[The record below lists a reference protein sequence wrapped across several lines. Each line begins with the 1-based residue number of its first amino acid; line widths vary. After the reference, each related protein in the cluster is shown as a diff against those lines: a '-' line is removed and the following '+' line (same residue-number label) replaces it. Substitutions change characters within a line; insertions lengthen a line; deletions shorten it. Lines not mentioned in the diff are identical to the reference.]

1 MSLSLPAGFRY
12 SGLCCGIKRSGKDD
26 LALIVADER
35 VASAGVYTT
44 NLVHAASIDWN
55 RAAPRHLGMRGVVV
69 NSGNANACTGARG
82 VADNA
87 RLAALAAQTLGESP
101 EAFFV
106 MSTGVIGHFLPMT
119 KLEEGMPRATAA
131 LAAGQ
136 EAFRRAATAITTTDQ
151 FIKIASYSF
160 AARRGPVSLVGM
172 GKGAGMIGPNMATML
187 AIVTTDA
194 DLSHDALQADLAYA
208 ANRSFNCISVEGH
221 MSTNDSLVVLASGRV
236 PLDADERVAFR
247 EALTEVCIALAKQ
260 IPDDGEGATHL
271 VELRVSGAIDDN
283 AARQIAQTVANSP
296 LVKTALLGNDPNWG
310 RIVSA
315 AGYAGVPLD
324 PAQVSLTLHGHL
336 IFQAGT
342 PTAFDAKQVHETMKA
357 NRELKIELVV
367 GQGPGHCR
375 FWTSDLTVDYVRFNS
390 EYTT

>member
-1 MSLSLPAGFRY
+1 
-12 SGLCCGIKRSGKDD
+12 
-26 LALIVADER
+26 
-35 VASAGVYTT
+35 
-44 NLVHAASIDWN
+44 
-55 RAAPRHLGMRGVVV
+55 
-69 NSGNANACTGARG
+69 
-82 VADNA
+82 
-87 RLAALAAQTLGESP
+87 
-101 EAFFV
+101 
-106 MSTGVIGHFLPMT
+106 
-119 KLEEGMPRATAA
+119 
-131 LAAGQ
+131 
-136 EAFRRAATAITTTDQ
+136 
-151 FIKIASYSF
+151 
-160 AARRGPVSLVGM
+160 
-172 GKGAGMIGPNMATML
+172 MIGPNMATML

-236 PLDADERVAFR
+236 PLDADERIAFR

-271 VELRVSGAIDDN
+271 VELHVSGAADET

-342 PTAFDAKQVHETMKA
+342 PTTFDAKEVHETMKA